1 MRGQHAVQRGEGPL
15 REAPFAVE
23 GRPCA
28 ERADDGQQKSQC
40 RPALAASKLA
50 CLDIPEVAEVIKTGV
65 YDRIIFT
72 KDTHQ
77 SNYLGTQEGKRLPVV
92 HCIEGTE
99 GWEIAPV
106 IRKAASFYSKEQIET
121 ICKPA
126 FGSVQLGGRLKQYC
140 GDAEAQIDFC
150 GVRTGI
156 CVISNV
162 MIAKAFVP
170 EARVCVIEK
179 ACACVTPE
187 SHRTAI
193 EAMKTCQVDI
203 Q

>member
-1 MRGQHAVQRGEGPL
+1 MKRILVVVDMQNDFTTGPL
-15 REAPFAVE
+15 GNAECAAV
-23 GRPCA
+23 
-28 ERADDGQQKSQC
+28 
-40 RPALAASKLA
+40 
-50 CLDIPEVAEVIKTGV
+50 IPKVAEVIKTGV

-72 KDTHQ
+72 QDTHQ
-77 SNYLGTQEGKRLPVV
+77 SNYLDTQEGKRLPVV

-106 IRKAASFYSKEQIET
+106 ICKAASFYSQEQIET

-126 FGSVQLGGRLKQYC
+126 FGSVQLGECLKQYC

-150 GVRTGI
+150 GVCTGI

-179 ACACVTPE
+179 HAPA
-187 SHRTAI
+187 
-193 EAMKTCQVDI
+193 
-203 Q
+203 

>member
-1 MRGQHAVQRGEGPL
+1 MKRILVVVDMQNDFTTGPL
-15 REAPFAVE
+15 GNAECAAV
-23 GRPCA
+23 
-28 ERADDGQQKSQC
+28 
-40 RPALAASKLA
+40 
-50 CLDIPEVAEVIKTGV
+50 IPKVAEVIKTGV

-72 KDTHQ
+72 QDTHQ
-77 SNYLGTQEGKRLPVV
+77 SNYLDTQEGKRLPVV
-92 HCIEGTE
+92 HCIEGTA

-106 IRKAASFYSKEQIET
+106 

-126 FGSVQLGGRLKQYC
+126 FGSVQLGECLKQYC

-150 GVRTGI
+150 GVCTGI

-203 Q
+203 QSAGNRHVQI

>member
-1 MRGQHAVQRGEGPL
+1 M
-15 REAPFAVE
+15 
-23 GRPCA
+23 
-28 ERADDGQQKSQC
+28 
-40 RPALAASKLA
+40 
-50 CLDIPEVAEVIKTGV
+50 
-65 YDRIIFT
+65 
-72 KDTHQ
+72 
-77 SNYLGTQEGKRLPVV
+77 
-92 HCIEGTE
+92 
-99 GWEIAPV
+99 

-126 FGSVQLGGRLKQYC
+126 FGSVQLGECLKQYC

-150 GVRTGI
+150 GVCTGI

-170 EARVCVIEK
+170 EERVCVIEK

>member
-1 MRGQHAVQRGEGPL
+1 MKRILVVVDMQNDFTTGPL
-15 REAPFAVE
+15 GNGECAAV
-23 GRPCA
+23 
-28 ERADDGQQKSQC
+28 
-40 RPALAASKLA
+40 
-50 CLDIPEVAEVIKTGV
+50 IPKVAEVIKTGV

-72 KDTHQ
+72 QDTHQ
-77 SNYLGTQEGKRLPVV
+77 SNYLDTQEGKRLPIV

-126 FGSVQLGGRLKQYC
+126 FGSVQLGECLKQYC

-150 GVRTGI
+150 GVCTGI

-170 EARVCVIEK
+170 EARVCVIET